1 VGKSNPNLNLD
12 FERDKDVKQQFTFRS
27 WHFCGWR

>member
-1 VGKSNPNLNLD
+1 LD